1 MKKSNTMIIVLGCI
15 CFLLITTSIA
25 RAENAESTV
34 NQLSSELQQSGVVT
48 RNDADA
54 IKSPLKNMVEKG
66 TSKEELRDVVTE
78 LSNKGVKGDDLKES
92 VNSMNDLVN
101 KGKNPR
107 EAGNIVS
114 QAAAQAHAQGLK
126 GKDLAAK
133 VHEAVKGMQA
143 EKRASIE
150 TKKEQK
156 ETRNVERG
164 MGEGSGKN
172 NSPGGGQG
180 GGMGNMG
187 GGHGHS
193 K

>member
-1 MKKSNTMIIVLGCI
+1 MRKSRTMIIVLGCI
-15 CFLLITTSIA
+15 CFLLVAALIV

-34 NQLSSELQQSGVVT
+34 NQLRSELQQSGVVT
-48 RNDADA
+48 RNEAGE

-66 TSKEELRDVVTE
+66 ANKEELKGVITE

-101 KGKNPR
+101 KGASTK

-133 VHEAVKGMQA
+133 VHEAIKEMQA
-143 EKRASIE
+143 EKRALIE

-156 ETRNVERG
+156 QTGNAGME
-164 MGEGSGKN
+164 MGEGSEKG
-172 NSPGGGQG
+172 NSSGRGQG

-187 GGHGHS
+187 EGRGHS